1 MIKNFHINNFILIK
15 RVFTLLNNHPEG
27 LRTLFFTEM
36 WERMS
41 YYGMR
46 GILVLFMTASISEG
60 GLNIDPVSASAI
72 YGIYA
77 SCVYLV
83 TLPGGWIADRLIG
96 QQRSILYGGIIIM
109 LGHFILAIPNINT
122 FYFGLLFVVLGT
134 GLLKPNISA
143 IVGGLYD
150 NADKRKEAGFTIFYM
165 AINIGSIL
173 GFFICGYLGEN
184 IGWHYGFGAAGIGM
198 AFGLLQ
204 FILYRNKLGSVGISP
219 QENINDKIRKRD
231 FVIIW
236 SALIVILLLFITG
249 VFGVWSFDPLPLAG
263 LVTIIITLIALAYF
277 LFIFLFGKLNET
289 EKRKMFLI
297 FILFISAAFFWSGF
311 DQGGSSFN
319 IFAKEYTNR
328 LIGGWEYPASW
339 LQIVNPAFVVILSPI
354 MAYIWVFLGKR
365 MLDPSLPFKFGLGLI
380 LMGVGFVIIAM
391 GANTA
396 INNEALAS
404 AKWLLLTYLFHTI
417 GELVIS
423 PIGLAAISSLS
434 PKRFIGQMMGIWFL
448 ASSLGAILAGLLSG
462 QATTEGLVSMPGLFN
477 NIAIGASV
485 VGLILIILARPI
497 HNWVF
502 RENTK

>member
-1 MIKNFHINNFILIK
+1 MDFK
-15 RVFTLLNNHPEG
+15 LLKNHPEG
-27 LRTLFFTEM
+27 LKTLFFTEM

-46 GILVLFMTASISEG
+46 GILVLFMTASITEG
-60 GLNIDPVSASAI
+60 GLEINPVSASAI

-96 QQRSILYGGIIIM
+96 QQKSILYGGIIIM
-109 LGHFILAIPNINT
+109 IGHFILAIPNLNT
-122 FYFGLLFVVLGT
+122 FYLGLLFVVLGT

-143 IVGGLYD
+143 IVGSLYKD
-150 NADKRKEAGFTIFYM
+150 NDQRKEAGFTIFYM

-184 IGWHYGFGAAGIGM
+184 IGWHYGFAAAGLGM
-198 AFGLLQ
+198 AFGLGQ
-204 FILYRNKLGSVGISP
+204 FIITRQKLGNAGISP
-219 QENINDKIRKRD
+219 QVTLTNKIKKRD
-231 FVIIW
+231 Y
-236 SALIVILLLFITG
+236 LIVSFSLISIISIFVLGILD
-249 VFGVWSFDPLPLAG
+249 VWSFNPVPLAG
-263 LVTIIITLIALAYF
+263 VITIIIALISLSYF
-277 LFIFLFGKLNET
+277 LIIFIFGKLSNL
-289 EKRKMFLI
+289 EKRKMILI
-297 FILFISAAFFWSGF
+297 FILFIGAAFFWSGF

-319 IFAKEYTNR
+319 IFAKEFTNR
-328 LIGGWEYPASW
+328 LIFGWEYPASW

-380 LMGVGFVIIAM
+380 LMGIGFVIIAL

-396 INNEALAS
+396 INNESLAS

-417 GELVIS
+417 GELVVS
-423 PIGLAAISSLS
+423 PIGLSAISTLS
-434 PKRFIGQMMGIWFL
+434 PKRFIGQMMGVWFL
-448 ASSLGAILAGLLSG
+448 ASSLGAIIAGLLSG
-462 QATTEGLVSMPGLFN
+462 QATTEGLKSMPDLFN
-477 NIAIGASV
+477 NIAIGASLL
-485 VGLILIILARPI
+485 GFLFIILAKPI

-502 RENTK
+502 KEAIK